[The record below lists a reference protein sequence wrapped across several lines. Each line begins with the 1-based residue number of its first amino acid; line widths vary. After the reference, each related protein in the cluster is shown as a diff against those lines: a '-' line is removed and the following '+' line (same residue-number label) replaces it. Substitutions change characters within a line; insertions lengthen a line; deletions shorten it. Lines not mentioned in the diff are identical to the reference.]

1 MDNVR
6 GAVLITGLS
15 RKESIAYAIAARM
28 IEDGRDVVA
37 VGFSGYD
44 IRIDRERDDEFL
56 ENLSLLAS
64 LRDGSFRYVET
75 DLANAASPEALFTE
89 LAQSS
94 TVITDLIL
102 SHCESVDSDIL
113 DTTVESFDRHYAVN
127 VRASWLLIRQAILSR
142 NVEFGGIVITAL
154 TSDHT
159 AFNLPYGSTKGALD
173 RVTLA
178 AADEFAHLGVKANVL
193 NPGPVD
199 TGWITDDSL
208 RDKIIESTPL
218 GRIGLPKDVANIVH
232 FLHSDEGAWINRQVI
247 TSNGGFH
254 NFN

>member
-6 GAVLITGLS
+6 GVVLITGLS
-15 RKESIAYAIAARM
+15 RRESIAYAIAARM
-28 IEDGRDVVA
+28 IEEGRDVVA

-44 IRIDRERDDEFL
+44 LRIDRERDDEFL

-64 LRDGSFRYVET
+64 LRDGSFRYIET
-75 DLANAASPEALFTE
+75 DLSDVVSPEALFTE

-94 TVITDLIL
+94 TVVTDLIL

-113 DTTVESFDRHYAVN
+113 NTTVESFDRHYAVN
-127 VRASWLLIRQAILSR
+127 VRASWLLIRQAIVSR
-142 NVEFGGIVITAL
+142 HVEFGGIVITAL

-173 RVTLA
+173 RVVLA
-178 AADEFAHLGVKANVL
+178 AADEFAHLGVRANVL

-218 GRIGLPKDVANIVH
+218 GRIGVPKDVANIVH
-232 FLHSDEGAWINRQVI
+232 FLHSDEGGWINRQLI

>member
-15 RKESIAYAIAARM
+15 RRESIAYAISARM
-28 IEDGRDVVA
+28 IEEGRDVVA

-44 IRIDRERDDEFL
+44 IRINRERDDEFL

-64 LRDGSFRYVET
+64 LREGSFRYIET
-75 DLANAASPEALFTE
+75 DLSDAASPEALFTE

-94 TVITDLIL
+94 TVVTDLIL

-113 DTTVESFDRHYAVN
+113 NTSVESFDRHYAVN
-127 VRASWLLIRQAILSR
+127 VRASWLLIRQVILSR
-142 NVEFGGIVITAL
+142 SDEFGEIVITAL

-173 RVTLA
+173 RVVLA
-178 AADEFAHLGVKANVL
+178 AADEFAHLGVRANVL

-218 GRIGLPKDVANIVH
+218 GRIGVPKDVGNIVH
-232 FLHSDEGAWINRQVI
+232 FLHSDEGGWINRQLI